1 MKFAKELEHNH
12 VPEWRIKYLNYKSGK
27 SYIKAVS
34 RAINRANAT
43 PHSISRRP
51 DLPPLETSTTH
62 GPGSLSNQHHATD
75 HETYG
80 PLRLPPKTSS
90 APLQSEQESLT
101 RSPGD
106 GGGGYGSIVPTP
118 STESPLDSQHQFEL
132 PAPAIHVPSTID
144 EDESP
149 RTSESLRKSLT
160 RLDKPRTNSMDPAL
174 ENTPK
179 SPPQHRPG
187 SSTQHA
193 ASPGRLRRML
203 TSNHY
208 LTRTDTVKIGQ
219 SLQPLDVVRMREK
232 EFFDFLDSELDKVES
247 FYRQKEEQAGTRLA
261 ALREQLH
268 EMRNRRSQE
277 LAEAKQ
283 NKEYERKRAQDDK
296 AWASAHDSHQSW
308 IDPIKSKIFKPGAN
322 SEALFQMAST
332 PVVRGRDARRDYVR
346 RPTGEVPYRTAK
358 RKLKL
363 ALQEFYRGLE
373 LLKSYTILNR
383 TAFRKLNKKYDKV
396 TNARPAYR
404 YMNEKVNKSW
414 FVNSD
419 VVDNQI
425 RTVEDLYARYFERGN
440 HKIAVGKLRQLNRRP
455 RDESSNAFLNGLC
468 IGTGAV
474 FTLQGLVY
482 GSKLLFQPDL
492 QLAEQTSYL
501 LQIYAGYFLM
511 LLLFFLFCVN
521 CRLWTANKINYPFI
535 FEFDT
540 RHDLDWRQLVS
551 FPSFFFLLFGL
562 IFWFN
567 FTRLGSDRLFLYY
580 PIILVGITLLIIFL
594 PAPILWHRSRRW
606 FAYSHWRLFFAGF
619 YPVEFRDLFFG
630 DMYCSLAY
638 ATANVELF
646 FCIYAHDWNNPTQCN
661 SSRSRLMGFFSA
673 LPPIWRALQCLRRYH
688 DTRDIFPHL
697 VNFGKY
703 LMTIVTAIMLSVY
716 RINGTDANLALYI
729 TVATINAIYSS
740 IWDLFMDFSFLQ
752 PDARYRYLRNML
764 GFKQRW
770 IYYCI
775 MVIDPIL
782 RFGWIF
788 YAIFTYSKQH
798 NTLVSFLVALS
809 EIIRRAMWALIRI
822 ENEHCG
828 NVAQY
833 KASRDVPLPYQIQHE
848 PLIERASGE
857 DLAMAER
864 AEDTAAAVD
873 IAAAG
878 ASARIRE
885 ETATGEGVSQPQ
897 PQTPSPHMI
906 EGLLRRKNKGDL
918 SRARSIRGIMAEA
931 HRRDFEK
938 KRPPPEPVVEHPGG
952 DSGDDNDEEEDE
964 NTNPTTPMDEHAGGP
979 ADRRFS

>member
-1 MKFAKELEHNH
+1 MKFAKELEHNL

-27 SYIKAVS
+27 SYVKAVS

-43 PHSISRRP
+43 PHSINRRP
-51 DLPPLETSTTH
+51 DLPPPETSTIH
-62 GPGSLSNQHHATD
+62 GPSSLTNQHHGANA
-75 HETYG
+75 ETYG
-80 PLRLPPKTSS
+80 PLRPGPPATAS
-90 APLQSEQESLT
+90 LQSEQESLT

-106 GGGGYGSIVPTP
+106 EGGYGSIVPTP
-118 STESPLDSQHQFEL
+118 SAESSLDAQHQFEL
-132 PAPAIHVPSTID
+132 PAPAIHVPSTIS

-149 RTSESLRKSLT
+149 RTSESLRKSST
-160 RLDKPRTNSMDPAL
+160 HLDVPPNSSMGPAL
-174 ENTPK
+174 ENNPKQTP
-179 SPPQHRPG
+179 QQRP
-187 SSTQHA
+187 SSSSYA
-193 ASPGRLRRML
+193 ASPGKLRRML
-203 TSNHY
+203 TTGHY

-219 SLQPLDVVRMREK
+219 SLQPLEVVRVRER
-232 EFFDFLDSELDKVES
+232 EFFEFLDSELDKVET
-247 FYRQKEEQAGTRLA
+247 FYRQKEEQAGTRLD

-268 EMRNRRSQE
+268 VMRDRRYQE
-277 LAEAKQ
+277 LAEARR
-283 NKEYERKRAQDDK
+283 NKESERTRVQDDK
-296 AWASAHDSHQSW
+296 AWASASEGPQSW
-308 IDPIKSKIFKPGAN
+308 INPIKSKIFKPGAN

-332 PVVRGRDARRDYVR
+332 PVVRGRGAWRQDYER
-346 RPTGEVPYRTAK
+346 RPYDEAVSYRSAK

-373 LLKSYTILNR
+373 LLKSYTMLNR

-425 RTVEDLYARYFERGN
+425 RIVEDLYARYFEKGN
-440 HKIAVGKLRQLNRRP
+440 HKIAVGKLRQLNRQP
-455 RDESSNAFLNGLC
+455 RDESSNAFRNGLC
-468 IGTGAV
+468 IGIGAV
-474 FTLQGLVY
+474 FTLEGLVN
-482 GSKLLFQPDL
+482 GSELLFQPDL
-492 QLAEQTSYL
+492 ELVQQTSYL

-521 CRLWTANKINYPFI
+521 CRLWTASKINYPFI

-540 RHDLDWRQLVS
+540 RHDLDWRQLVT
-551 FPSFFFLLFGL
+551 FPSFFLLLFGL

-567 FTRLGSDRLFLYY
+567 FTRLGSEHLFLYY
-580 PIILVGITLLIIFL
+580 PIILIGITLFIIFL

-646 FCIYAHDWNNPTQCN
+646 FCIYAHDWNNPSQCN

-673 LPPIWRALQCLRRYH
+673 LPPIWRALQCLRRYY

-697 VNFGKY
+697 VNCGKY
-703 LMTIVTAIMLSVY
+703 LMTILTTIMLSVY
-716 RINGTDANLALYI
+716 RIDGTDGNLAVYI
-729 TVATINAIYSS
+729 TIATVNAIYSS

-764 GFKQRW
+764 VFKQRW
-770 IYYCI
+770 IYYGI
-775 MVIDPIL
+775 MVLDPIL

-788 YAIFTYSKQH
+788 YAIFTYDAQH

-809 EIIRRAMWALIRI
+809 EIIRRIMWALIRI

-833 KASRDVPLPYQIQHE
+833 KASRDVPLPYHIQHE
-848 PLIERASGE
+848 PLIERVSDE
-857 DLAMAER
+857 DLTAEGH
-864 AEDTAAAVD
+864 AEGTATAVD
-873 IAAAG
+873 VATAG
-878 ASARIRE
+878 ASARARE
-885 ETATGEGVSQPQ
+885 EAVGEAVSQPQ
-897 PQTPSPHMI
+897 PQTPSPHV
-906 EGLLRRKNKGDL
+906 EGLLHRKTKTDL

-938 KRPPPEPVVEHPGG
+938 KRPQPEPVAEHPEADSGDENDDDDEHMGTTTPPNEHPGG
-952 DSGDDNDEEEDE
+952 SS
-964 NTNPTTPMDEHAGGP
+964 
-979 ADRRFS
+979 DRRFRS